1 MICTPHQLLIPP
13 PVLNLWICS
22 CPGTSLMFSF
32 HGSRKRPYYSRKTT
46 TRYLQTINKEL
57 VFTNSWEMPVGS
69 LQIMVTEWIGG
80 FGLRLIVTCLNG
92 EGGGALAGLEIQCK
106 QVPLISKFRQLTNRL
121 LILMHLIILYHL
133 LLEQPDSQ
141 VS

>member
-1 MICTPHQLLIPP
+1 MHTTPTTNPPSSSQSLDLLLPRHFSNVM
-13 PVLNLWICS
+13 PVS
-22 CPGTSLMFSF
+22 MVV
-32 HGSRKRPYYSRKTT
+32 SRDRITAEKQPQGIYKQS
-46 TRYLQTINKEL
+46 TRNWYLQT
-57 VFTNSWEMPVGS
+57 VV
-69 LQIMVTEWIGG
+69 MVTEWIGG
-80 FGLRLIVTCLNG
+80 FGLRLTVTCLNG

-121 LILMHLIILYHL
+121 LILIHLIILYHL